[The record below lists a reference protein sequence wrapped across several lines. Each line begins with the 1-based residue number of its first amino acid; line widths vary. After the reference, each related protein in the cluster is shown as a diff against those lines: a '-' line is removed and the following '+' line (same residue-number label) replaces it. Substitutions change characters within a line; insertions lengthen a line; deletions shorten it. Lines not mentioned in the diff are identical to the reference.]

1 MVQCHEVFAALGDP
15 TRQRMV
21 VLLTQRERTVS
32 ELAGQFS
39 ISLPGTLKHLRVL
52 QDVGV
57 VSRSKHGRIVT
68 VRLEPEA
75 LGAAEDWLHRTRT
88 FWSQQLGNLADHFAD
103 GNPKETR

>member
-1 MVQCHEVFAALGDP
+1 MVQCYEVFAALGDP

-21 VLLTQRERTVS
+21 ELLTQRQRTVS

-57 VSRSKHGRIVT
+57 VRRTKCGRTVT
-68 VRLEPEA
+68 LQLEPEA
-75 LGAAEDWLHRTRT
+75 LGAAEEWLHRTRT
-88 FWSQQLGNLADHFAD
+88 FWSQQLGNLAEHFAD
-103 GNPKETR
+103 ESPKETR